1 MASYLTVMNKR
12 GLTFICK
19 HIIETRMEYKTTEFG
34 LILKDAVTACK
45 SNFIQEIAAN
55 DYLAHTYGITVQNLL
70 TIFEFH

>member
-1 MASYLTVMNKR
+1 
-12 GLTFICK
+12 
-19 HIIETRMEYKTTEFG
+19 MEYKTTEFG

>member
-1 MASYLTVMNKR
+1 
-12 GLTFICK
+12 
-19 HIIETRMEYKTTEFG
+19 MEYKTTEFG

-70 TIFEFH
+70 TIFEFHQFLTAAKTAFPEAIDRFMYPIYCS